1 MIKKSAGHGRVV
13 RRQPALQDLGAA
25 GGWRPGVGKDVFQ
38 GERYAGKWSDL
49 FAGSD
54 LGIDARCRSKG
65 ALPVDIQ
72 ECMYLIVDL
81 CDAMKMSTRHFNGAQ
96 VTGFDL
102 GRKISS
108 RLPNDLARRWLA

>member
-1 MIKKSAGHGRVV
+1 
-13 RRQPALQDLGAA
+13 
-25 GGWRPGVGKDVFQ
+25 
-38 GERYAGKWSDL
+38 
-49 FAGSD
+49 
-54 LGIDARCRSKG
+54 
-65 ALPVDIQ
+65 
-72 ECMYLIVDL
+72 MYLIVDL